1 MKTHD
6 AALPDAALSDVHGP
20 LVVVIDAAGL
30 PQGTLDSR
38 ELLNKIR
45 RLGPSVNVFLV
56 TSATGDGRSLTEGL
70 RVFGVHGHQLAAGGP
85 NHAVEYD
92 PSATEAVVK
101 SYLSELL
108 LTAVPTSPAR
118 GPAAAVPAATASE
131 SGWDDWAD
139 QVSSHLQEALASR
152 LRSQPDLAEQNPIEV
167 ADRLVAS
174 IPRRHD
180 FDQLGPFYDTA
191 GLSKWWG
198 VSRQALMA
206 RVKSG
211 SLLGCQTQDG
221 DWVYPVWQ
229 MFGDGQLVPYMADV
243 VKILRRSAKSPWTVA
258 TWLRTP
264 VDDELHGLDA
274 ATWLRDG
281 RDPEPVIAEANRDAA
296 AWAQ

>member
-6 AALPDAALSDVHGP
+6 AALSDAALPDVHAP

-30 PQGTLDSR
+30 PQGTLVSQ
-38 ELLNKIR
+38 ELLDKIR
-45 RLGPSVNVFLV
+45 LLGPSVNVFFA
-56 TSATGDGRSLTEGL
+56 TSVMGDGRSLTEGL
-70 RVFGVHGHQLAAGGP
+70 QVVGVHGHQLPAGGP
-85 NHAVEYD
+85 NHAVEHD
-92 PSATEAVVK
+92 PAATETVVK
-101 SYLSELL
+101 SYLSQLR
-108 LTAVPTSPAR
+108 LTAVPTGPARSPAS
-118 GPAAAVPAATASE
+118 AAAAAAASE
-131 SGWDDWAD
+131 TAWNHWAD

-174 IPRRHD
+174 LPRRHE

-229 MFGDGQLVPYMADV
+229 MFDDGQLVPHMADV